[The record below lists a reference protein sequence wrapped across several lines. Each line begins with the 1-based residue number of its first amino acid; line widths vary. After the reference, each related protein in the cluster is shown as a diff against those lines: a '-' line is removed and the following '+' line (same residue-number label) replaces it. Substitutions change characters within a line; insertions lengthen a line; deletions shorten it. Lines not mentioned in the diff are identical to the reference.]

1 MISKKNYKHDL
12 RTVTMYLGV
21 SNFQRAI
28 SIVIPRSRSA
38 FSLSSTQ
45 AVPRH
50 RSEIFT
56 PLEIDKIHPHTILEG
71 ALAEL
76 SGLLLE
82 LLDGTLVDTT
92 ALVDQVPSGGGLA
105 GIDVPDDYKF
115 VNQAVQGFSQDTCSP
130 TTLT

>member
-1 MISKKNYKHDL
+1 MN
-12 RTVTMYLGV
+12 LGV

-45 AVPRH
+45 AVSPH
-50 RSEIFT
+50 GSENFT

-71 ALAEL
+71 TLAEL

-105 GIDVPDDYKF
+105 GIDVTDDYQI
-115 VNQAVQGFSQDTCSP
+115 VDQADRGSSRDICSP